1 MCGRA
6 GRHQQAQLQCCTLSS
21 QCPIP
26 SSPAHTQP
34 RYPLTPQHPQGSL
47 RPSTSALS
55 SSPEAWGSILL
66 SICAP
71 SSMSTSTALCGLIC
85 SVLKRGLSSPPLK
98 SPRTNYFAGYWISA
112 PAGAGEV
119 LPCCSSMELFQHL
132 SSNLVPAMWKQSQKI
147 KQNKSQ
153 TLRK

>member
-55 SSPEAWGSILL
+55 SVLKHEDPFSFQFVPPLVWVHLLLYVVLSAVYLNVGLVLPHWNPPEPIILL
-66 SICAP
+66 GIGY
-71 SSMSTSTALCGLIC
+71 LLQL
-85 SVLKRGLSSPPLK
+85 VLGRCCPAAAAW
-98 SPRTNYFAGYWISA
+98 NYFSIFLLTWSLQCGNS
-112 PAGAGEV
+112 
-119 LPCCSSMELFQHL
+119 H
-132 SSNLVPAMWKQSQKI
+132 KK
-147 KQNKSQ
+147 
-153 TLRK
+153 